1 MRHLKNLIC
10 GAFLLG
16 VVAMNPAFAQEPLT
30 TNRAT
35 EMRAGPDDSAAII
48 KQLNEKTPLQ
58 LQERKGA
65 WSRVKSGNDAGW
77 VRMMHLRGGATV
89 AIDEKTTTGG
99 WLASMERLLRSS
111 GSSGGAT
118 RASNQRAQ
126 SATVGIRGFSKED
139 VASAELNPAELER
152 LKRFQSTDLE
162 ARNLAS
168 QRRLQFR
175 SVAYLARDAVDA
187 ANTQGA
193 RK

>member
-1 MRHLKNLIC
+1 MRHLKILIC

-16 VVAMNPAFAQEPLT
+16 VVAVNPAFAQEPLT

-35 EMRAGPDDSAAII
+35 EMRAAPDDSAAII
-48 KQLNEKTPLQ
+48 KQLSEKAPLQ

-65 WSRVKSGNDAGW
+65 WSRVKSGNDTGW

-89 AIDEKTTTGG
+89 AIDEKTSTGS
-99 WLASMERLLRSS
+99 WLARMERLLS
-111 GSSGGAT
+111 SSGGSAT
-118 RASNQRAQ
+118 RTSNQRAQ

-139 VASAELNPAELER
+139 VAAAELNPAELER
-152 LKRFQSTDLE
+152 LKRFQATDAE

-168 QRRLQFR
+168 QRRLAFR
-175 SVAYLARDAVDA
+175 SVAYLARDAVEA